1 MLPSV
6 SQKAPHAMA
15 ATLAPYTVVLPG
27 RAVRSRAASD
37 RRNEQVST
45 QVYVR
50 RRLLVLLVVAAVLL
64 ALVAGGGNVLA
75 NRGGAPAST
84 SAVRPATS
92 YVVQPGDTLWSIAE
106 AVLGGEASVG
116 YVDSL
121 VALNGGASLQ
131 VGQVISL
138 P

>member
-1 MLPSV
+1 
-6 SQKAPHAMA
+6 MA

-27 RAVRSRAASD
+27 RTVRARAS
-37 RRNEQVST
+37 EQVAAPVST

-50 RRLLVLLVVAAVLL
+50 RQLLVLLVVAAVLL

-84 SAVRPATS
+84 SAVRPAPST
-92 YVVQPGDTLWSIAE
+92 YVVQPGDTLWSIAA
-106 AVLGGEASVG
+106 AVLGGEASVD